1 MFTPVRDLGRLYPA
15 FFVRY
20 LQKDPEIMQHLSKPY
35 QHVESYR
42 DLAETLTR
50 RQRSWNTPRDL
61 LAEQNAGNLQAVS
74 GELLGKIKDKNTVF
88 VITGQQP
95 GLLTGPLYGIYK
107 AITAVKL
114 AERLEKVLQKPVQPL
129 FWVAN
134 EDHNVFD
141 LFRFYLQNP
150 QGKIS
155 RIRMSF
161 PGFGLPVGEIQL
173 AKDHMFTVLERLQE
187 LTPQTAHKK
196 EVMEDLHEIAAR
208 SSTLSDWFIHLM
220 QHLFHH
226 RELGFIDPLQL
237 SKKGAYISLLLKT
250 LEVGPQV
257 HQAIAEAEKQLE
269 TSGFAP
275 QVKRTG
281 QESFIMIVWKGRR
294 YALNRDKD
302 QFFTA
307 KGELSLTRYELM
319 SMIQENPG
327 IFSPNVLLR
336 PIFQDSLF
344 PNLAYVPGPGELA
357 YFAQI
362 PGVYRLFGLEMPV
375 LFPRLG
381 VTLRGAR
388 QQKRVQAQGL
398 TFEETLAYA
407 QSVCEN
413 PAKKAG
419 ESPRQQ
425 ENREYFWPRCSP
437 QERVFTLFPFLIEYG
452 YSFWNRFCQAFPGE
466 EGHYIY
472 DLGESEIS

>member
-1 MFTPVRDLGRLYPA
+1 MFSLVRDLDRLYPT

-20 LQKDPEIMQHLSKPY
+20 LQKDPDIMQHVSKPY
-35 QHVESYR
+35 HHVESYR

-50 RQRSWNTPRDL
+50 QQRSWNTPRDL
-61 LAEQNAGNLQAVS
+61 LAEQNTGIPQAAS
-74 GELLGKIKDKNTVF
+74 GGLLEKIKDKNTVF
-88 VITGQQP
+88 IITGQQP

-107 AITAVKL
+107 AMTAVKL
-114 AERLEKVLQKPVQPL
+114 AKRMETVLQRPVQPL

-155 RIRMSF
+155 RIRMRF

-173 AKDHMFTVLERLQE
+173 VKDRMFTVLERLQE
-187 LTPQTAHKK
+187 LTPQTVHK
-196 EVMEDLHEIAAR
+196 EQVMEDLYEVAAR
-208 SSTLSDWFIHLM
+208 SSTLSDWFIQIM
-220 QHLFHH
+220 QQLFRHQK
-226 RELGFIDPLQL
+226 LGFIDPLQL

-250 LEVGPQV
+250 LEVGPQI
-257 HQAIAEAEKQLE
+257 HQIIAEAEKQLAA
-269 TSGFAP
+269 SGFAP

-294 YALNRDKD
+294 YALYRDKEHV
-302 QFFTA
+302 FTA
-307 KGELSLTRYELM
+307 RGELSLTRYELM
-319 SMIQENPG
+319 SMIQEAPG
-327 IFSPNVLLR
+327 LFSPNVLLR

-344 PNLAYVPGPGELA
+344 PNLAYIPGPGELA

-362 PGVYRLFGLEMPV
+362 PGVYRLFGLDMPV

-388 QQKRVQAQGL
+388 QQQRVQAQGL
-398 TFEETLAYA
+398 TFEEVLAYA
-407 QSVCEN
+407 QAVCEDS
-413 PAKKAG
+413 AKKAG
-419 ESPRQQ
+419 ESPRQ
-425 ENREYFWPRCSP
+425 EEIREYFWPRCSP

-452 YSFWNRFCQAFPGE
+452 YTFWDRFCKEFPGE

-472 DLGESEIS
+472 DLGEREVS